1 MYSVRTTYS
10 RNRTIEGGAGTTKLD
25 MAYISAANLG
35 SQLSARLP
43 LTLPFD
49 FTLLAK
55 HQLAA
60 KNRPSARAVPSSRRH
75 VTFVQGDVSSR
86 DACGVMSNDS
96 PTINRWELQA
106 LDVNASPPLPPASTT
121 SLPPRCVVAP
131 SNRSPWRSE
140 KGMKAGDGNER
151 IADPRCRCQYQFPP
165 NDPAEASEDPQRSSP
180 RTKWQKLDDPII
192 YPGLYS
198 ATGFDIMKI
207 LMRVLSRPN
216 PQVELGAVDCSV
228 ALILCDLERPDHP
241 IVYASDSFCELTGY
255 NLQEVLGRNCRFL
268 QRPSA
273 SPSSSSLSSTEST
286 DKAAIRSIRL
296 AIDARQEIQLTLRNY
311 KKNGKPFTNILS
323 IIPLDLDSSGSRYA
337 VGFQVETD

>member
-1 MYSVRTTYS
+1 
-10 RNRTIEGGAGTTKLD
+10 

-55 HQLAA
+55 HQLVA

-106 LDVNASPPLPPASTT
+106 LD
-121 SLPPRCVVAP
+121 
-131 SNRSPWRSE
+131 
-140 KGMKAGDGNER
+140 
-151 IADPRCRCQYQFPP
+151 YQFPP